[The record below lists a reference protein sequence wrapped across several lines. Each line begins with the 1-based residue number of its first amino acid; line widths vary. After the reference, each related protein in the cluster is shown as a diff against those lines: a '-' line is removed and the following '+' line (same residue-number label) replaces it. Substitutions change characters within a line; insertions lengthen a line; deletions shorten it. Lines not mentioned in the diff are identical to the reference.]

1 MKGFE
6 TYLGNIEGLVSSS
19 AKGDKKDDDYIH
31 PALRNMGCVT
41 LVVIREAIAPV
52 VFRNAEQEITDIEI
66 GDEVYVRAVP
76 NKFKYPE
83 KGRGLQILRAYG
95 VGGRLPQNKTF
106 LRKTEKPS
114 DAFDMNTLVFGDS
127 TMHDNRVLP
136 VRAAVNYSD
145 GLSLLPKHLCV
156 DETFHNRAMEDGTLF
171 DAADKKNSESL
182 FTRYFILPGTL
193 MIQVLSTRGKVLP
206 PEGLNHLLLSMGIA
220 GLYGGQTSS
229 TGVNIRSRLVG
240 LYGSKFEQPL
250 TSPYEIVKALKNTV
264 VDKKDANAVI
274 KMLHGMMA
282 EIHEISMK
290 PEELN
295 AYQNKLVKQF
305 EKEDPALK
313 KMYEQAAPKVAELFD
328 SWFGTG
334 KEAGKEK

>member
-1 MKGFE
+1 VKQ
-6 TYLGNIEGLVSSS
+6 
-19 AKGDKKDDDYIH
+19 
-31 PALRNMGCVT
+31 LRRWFFGT
-41 LVVIREAIAPV
+41 
-52 VFRNAEQEITDIEI
+52 
-66 GDEVYVRAVP
+66 
-76 NKFKYPE
+76 FKYPE

-313 KMYEQAAPKVAELFD
+313 KMYEKASPKVAELFD